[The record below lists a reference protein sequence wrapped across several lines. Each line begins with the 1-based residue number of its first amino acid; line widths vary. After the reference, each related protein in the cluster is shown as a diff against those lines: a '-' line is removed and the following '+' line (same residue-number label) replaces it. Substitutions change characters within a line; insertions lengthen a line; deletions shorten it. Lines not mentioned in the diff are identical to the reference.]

1 MFCVHRK
8 LLINRSIKCNVC
20 ITILWKI
27 PLISIAFPAYLSCVI
42 FEPNFRV
49 CITLELTIFFF
60 GIFANDNDFDKIP
73 QGIFQL
79 QNFPFYTTWFT
90 YLTASCQKR

>member
-1 MFCVHRK
+1 MRTYKNIDKQVNKRQCLYNHF
-8 LLINRSIKCNVC
+8 LENSIDFN
-20 ITILWKI
+20 
-27 PLISIAFPAYLSCVI
+27 SFPAYLSCVI
-42 FEPNFRV
+42 LEPNFRV
-49 CITLELTIFFF
+49 YITLELTIFFF